1 MQTSRERAYKETK
14 EVIMKTSFLK
24 IGLVGLVLT
33 LAVSTFAKAK
43 EKPPTNVISMDVAR
57 KTATDSMPGTVQKEE
72 LEREH
77 GKWLYSFDLKS
88 VSDSKVH
95 EVQVD
100 AISGKLVSTKAEAD
114 DEANEHEDEANE
126 ND

>member
-1 MQTSRERAYKETK
+1 
-14 EVIMKTSFLK
+14 MKTSFLK
-24 IGLVGLVLT
+24 IGLVSMALT
-33 LAVSTFAKAK
+33 LAVGAFAKTK
-43 EKPPTNVISMDVAR
+43 ETPPTNVIPIDAAR
-57 KTATDSMPGTVQKEE
+57 KTATDSMPGTVQGEE

-77 GKWLYSFDLKS
+77 GKWLYSFDLRS
-88 VSDSKVH
+88 VSDSRIH

-126 ND
+126 TD